1 MAKTKVIT
9 TENGSFDEE
18 EFVRNASV
26 HLMAGLL
33 ASSDSWASL
42 LSSERKA
49 EEAVAMA
56 KMLLKKLDK

>member
-1 MAKTKVIT
+1 MAKTKIIT

-26 HLMAGLL
+26 HLMAALL